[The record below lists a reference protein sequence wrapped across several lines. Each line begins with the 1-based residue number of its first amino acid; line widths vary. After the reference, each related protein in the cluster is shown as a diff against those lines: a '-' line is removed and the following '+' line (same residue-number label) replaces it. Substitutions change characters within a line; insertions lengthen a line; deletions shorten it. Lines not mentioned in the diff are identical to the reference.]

1 MIQFSLKCWPGP
13 KRSIVL
19 TGIYLIF
26 TKPSIQIA
34 GPENIQHS
42 ALTCVF
48 LPPLSVCLFNWDMFV
63 DRRYH
68 LRNCETQPPASI
80 GWVALSSV
88 VCRRPSRIVTPHLIS
103 TIWCFRPYK
112 PYVFC
117 KDMILAMYHHH
128 HMIIWWSSY
137 DHMMII
143 MYRHIIIKRKK
154 PTYSLLSWAQ
164 FTVV

>member
-1 MIQFSLKCWPGP
+1 MTLLLPLDTWTFCVLNFVSEMVTKLFFWMIQFSLKCWPGP

-88 VCRRPSRIVTPHLIS
+88 VCRRPSRIVTPHIIS

-112 PYVFC
+112 PYIFC
-117 KDMILAMYHHH
+117 EDMILATCQCH
-128 HMIIWWSSY
+128 
-137 DHMMII
+137 
-143 MYRHIIIKRKK
+143 
-154 PTYSLLSWAQ
+154 SLLSWAQ